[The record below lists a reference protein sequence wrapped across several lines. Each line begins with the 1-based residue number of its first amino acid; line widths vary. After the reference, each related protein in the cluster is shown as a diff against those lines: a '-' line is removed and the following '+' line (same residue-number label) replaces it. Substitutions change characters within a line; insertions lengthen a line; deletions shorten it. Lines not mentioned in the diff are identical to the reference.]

1 MYNIRASLQKY
12 KIKKIHQKSPDR
24 ETVFNYHLNSG
35 LTFNNHGFDTGK
47 YDDPSVVAILTDSPN
62 PSNYW
67 KVLKHRLRKEGNESV
82 TNCNQLKLPSTDG
95 KYYKTDVATTEQ
107 LFRLI
112 QSIPSPKAEPFKLWM
127 AQVAKERLDEMQDPE
142 LTLDR
147 AMREYK
153 ALGYSDNWINQRL
166 KSIEIRKDLTDEWK
180 RHGLQ
185 EGVQFAALTDIIYQ
199 TWAEKSAKEY
209 KQFKGLKKENLRD
222 NMTNTE
228 LILNM
233 LAETATTDLS
243 KERNPSGFAEN
254 AEVAK
259 DGGNVARVA
268 RKQLESQLK
277 RPVISPLNAKSAL
290 QVGDE
295 REKNETSGESVD

>member
-142 LTLDR
+142 LTIDR

-185 EGVQFAALTDIIYQ
+185 EGVQFATLTDIIYQ
-199 TWAEKSAKEY
+199 TWAGKTAKEY

-228 LILNM
+228 LALNM
-233 LAETATTDLS
+233 LAEAATTELS
-243 KERNPSGFAEN
+243 KEKNPQHFEEHQVIAKQGGKAAE
-254 AEVAK
+254 A
-259 DGGNVARVA
+259 A
-268 RKQLESQLK
+268 RKQLESDLGHS
-277 RPVISPLNAKSAL
+277 VISPLNARTGL
-290 QVGDE
+290 
-295 REKNETSGESVD
+295 RLKNKNDKE